1 MKSDLQNESPQNL
14 VDQVDAL
21 NEEVRVLALN
31 LAIYLA
37 KAKNKSAELDR
48 LEPDFI
54 RLVNGT
60 VKVVQELTVVINAA
74 RNTEDFKYSDNM
86 NSHQGND
93 LIENKL
99 HNILDQCT
107 RILTA
112 LSVSKKPDVNLL

>member
-60 VKVVQELTVVINAA
+60 VKVVKELTVVINAA

-112 LSVSKKPDVNLL
+112 LSVSKKTGC